1 MIYIYNTG
9 MYYGVQADSQPSV
22 FDVSTLVATYSEN
35 NWFENQGILRE
46 VNGALVL
53 GPLSPE
59 AAAVNAR
66 IEELKLAIS
75 QHEEHLRGYDY
86 AVTELAFGDITQ
98 AEFDAVKPQR
108 ASCKAQK
115 KAAEDELATLMPV
128 DAGMTVMVVWV
139 DPKGNPTNPPVE
151 PK

>member
-59 AAAVNAR
+59 ASAVNAR
-66 IEELKLAIS
+66 IEELKRMGCKYIETDVERRSKNPFTDLSILTFSFAGKLCILLNNYYLR
-75 QHEEHLRGYDY
+75 EE
-86 AVTELAFGDITQ
+86 
-98 AEFDAVKPQR
+98 
-108 ASCKAQK
+108 
-115 KAAEDELATLMPV
+115 
-128 DAGMTVMVVWV
+128 
-139 DPKGNPTNPPVE
+139 
-151 PK
+151 